1 MSVRPL
7 SEDFMAG
14 VKAGQTKET
23 AQAKQ
28 AGAYTRPIFGS
39 T

>member
-14 VKAGQTKET
+14 VKANQTKET

-28 AGAYTRPIFGS
+28 DDKVAKMSPR
-39 T
+39 